1 MSRPKQKACMHHQRK
16 IRHKLDIFNKTS
28 SRILT
33 NSSNWKLRPHLINL
47 SSVWLSP
54 FRSFISSLFNFQSFC
69 LYFLSL
75 SVCFCLSLCL
85 SSVCLSVCLSVSL
98 SYYCL
103 PFPNL
108 DLARDR
114 STAFNYM
121 EDYIFMRSLMQQK
134 IIALNLKY
142 RKIPKISPSKRWRKT
157 CSVKSPLQR

>member
-1 MSRPKQKACMHHQRK
+1 MSTKSIINTRGKKILKKLSDVNRPKQKACMHHQRK

-98 SYYCL
+98 SVSLSYYCL

-114 STAFNYM
+114 STAF
-121 EDYIFMRSLMQQK
+121 IIWK
-134 IIALNLKY
+134 IIFSWD
-142 RKIPKISPSKRWRKT
+142 R
-157 CSVKSPLQR
+157 